1 MKKLIILTAPSGSGK
16 TTIVKKLL
24 NEYSNIKLAITYTTR
39 LPREGEVDGIDYNF
53 VSIDTFENMVEKNE
67 FLEYEE
73 VYYNQFYGCSKT
85 LIDKNFNNGYSTI
98 MILDVK
104 GALKI
109 KEIYKEDCLI
119 LFIKVSDIEI
129 LRKRLIVRNSDTLES
144 INNRLD
150 KISKEILY
158 ENSFDNIIYNDDLGI
173 SVETIKNI
181 LNNDR

>member
-39 LPREGEVDGIDYNF
+39 LPRIGEIDGIDYNF

-73 VYYNQFYGCSKT
+73 VYYNQFYGSSKT
-85 LIDKNFNNGYSTI
+85 LIDKNYNNGYSTI

-109 KEIYKEDCLI
+109 KEFYKDDSLI

-129 LRKRLIVRNSDTLES
+129 LRKRLIDRGDILDSVNKRMDRVSEELEYEHLYDKVVYNDNLDDA
-144 INNRLD
+144 INN
-150 KISKEILY
+150 
-158 ENSFDNIIYNDDLGI
+158 
-173 SVETIKNI
+173 IKNI
-181 LNNDR
+181 LNI

>member
-109 KEIYKEDCLI
+109 KEIYKKHIC
-119 LFIKVSDIEI
+119 
-129 LRKRLIVRNSDTLES
+129 
-144 INNRLD
+144 
-150 KISKEILY
+150 
-158 ENSFDNIIYNDDLGI
+158 
-173 SVETIKNI
+173 
-181 LNNDR
+181 

>member
-1 MKKLIILTAPSGSGK
+1 MKKLIVLTAPSGSGK
-16 TTIVKKLL
+16 TTIVKKIL

-39 LPREGEVDGIDYNF
+39 LPRVGEVDGVDYNF
-53 VSIDTFENMVEKNE
+53 VSVDTFENMVEKNE

-104 GALKI
+104 GAIKI
-109 KEIYKEDCLI
+109 KEIYKDDCLI

-129 LRKRLIVRNSDTLES
+129 LRKRLIDRGDILDSVNKRMDRVSEELEYEHLYDNVVYNDNLDDA
-144 INNRLD
+144 INN
-150 KISKEILY
+150 
-158 ENSFDNIIYNDDLGI
+158 
-173 SVETIKNI
+173 IKNI
-181 LNNDR
+181 LNI